1 MNQDN
6 QQIDA
11 ITALEMRVK
20 KRDGRF
26 ENVSFDKILVR
37 LKKLGNMN
45 SMELG
50 GENGY
55 SLNVHYTEL
64 AIKVIEQLYDG
75 ISTVQIDELLAQ
87 QCATQATLHPDYQA
101 MASRIV
107 ISNHQKNTTED
118 WAHIL
123 KQLYEFKDIHGEP
136 YPLLDTYFYEF
147 AMSHI
152 TDIMSLFDFSR
163 DYLIDYFGFKTLEKA
178 YLMRIGK
185 HILERPQ
192 HMWMRVAVGMYCNSG
207 YSYEEKLK
215 YIRQNYEYISRKYYT
230 HATPTLYHIGT
241 PKQQLSSCYLIGMED
256 DSMEGIYNTLKD
268 CAVISKYAG
277 GIGLHIHN
285 IRSEG
290 SHIRGT
296 NGESSGIVPMLRVFN
311 MTARYSNQSGKRP
324 GSFAIYVE
332 PWHADI
338 MSFLDM
344 KKNHGDEEARARD
357 LFYALWIPDLFME
370 RVQSNGVWSLMC
382 PDKCRGLA
390 DVYGDDFKELYEKYE
405 SEGKFVRQVS
415 ARDIWMKV
423 VESQIET
430 GTPYM
435 LYKDSCNQKSNQKN
449 LGTIKSS
456 NLCVEIVEYSS
467 PDETAVC
474 NLNSVSLTA
483 FVKDGV
489 FNYAELE
496 RAVGLVVRNLN
507 EIIDINFYP
516 TDKTRRSNFLHRPIG
531 IGVQGLAD
539 AFMLMDIPF
548 HSEKAIEV
556 NKMIFETMYYAAVK
570 TSMEIARERIED
582 MKTVW
587 HLYAIGTWKFKNDDR
602 GCREYVQLDIGRE
615 TENLTLMMLNRI
627 KPVFN
632 EIGKKCLGAYSSFD
646 GSPLSE
652 GKFQF
657 DLWGKCVS
665 DRYMWDDLRA
675 DVMKYGVRNSLLMAP
690 MPTAST
696 SQILGNNECFEPF
709 TNNIY
714 IRKTLAGE
722 FIVINKYMIREM
734 VDMGIWTTEIKNIIL
749 ASKGSIQSLDLVEL
763 TGGKISVEQSN
774 HIKLKY
780 KTVWEMPMKHLI
792 DMARDR
798 GQYICQS
805 QSMNLWMEDATFN
818 KITSMHFYAWK
829 QGLKTGLYY
838 LRTKAKASAQQF
850 TIDPEEI
857 KKAKAMTDKKK
868 EEICEM
874 CSA

>member
-1 MNQDN
+1 MSE
-6 QQIDA
+6 IEPT
-11 ITALEMRVK
+11 IMSGTLEMRVQ

-37 LKKLGNMN
+37 LKTLGN
-45 SMELG
+45 LDIDTP
-50 GENGY
+50 
-55 SLNVHYTEL
+55 LNVHYTEL
-64 AIKVIEQLYDG
+64 SIKVIEQLYDG
-75 ISTVQIDELLAQ
+75 ITTIQIDELLAQ
-87 QCATQATLHPDYQA
+87 QCATQSTHHPDYQSL
-101 MASRIV
+101 ASRIV
-107 ISNHQKNTTED
+107 ISNHQKNTTAEWSD
-118 WAHIL
+118 VL
-123 KQLYEFKDIHGEP
+123 TKLYNFHDVHGEL
-136 YPLLDTYFYEF
+136 YPLLDKNFYEF
-147 AMSHI
+147 AMKHMD
-152 TDIMSLFDFSR
+152 DIMPMFDFSR

-185 HILERPQ
+185 NILERPQ
-192 HMWMRVAVGMYCNSG
+192 HMWMRVAVGIYCNSA
-207 YSYEEKLK
+207 YSYEDKLK
-215 YIRQNYEYISRKYYT
+215 YIRQNYDYISRKYYT

-241 PKQQLSSCYLIGMED
+241 PKQQLSSCYLIGMEE

-277 GIGLHIHN
+277 GIGLHVHN
-285 IRSEG
+285 IRAER

-296 NGESSGIVPMLRVFN
+296 NGESSGLVPMLRVFN

-338 MSFLDM
+338 MAFLDM

-370 RVQSNGVWSLMC
+370 RVQTNSTWSLMC
-382 PDKCRGLA
+382 PDRCRGLA
-390 DVYGDDFKELYEKYE
+390 DVYGDDFKVLYEKYE
-405 SEGKFVRQVS
+405 KEGKFSVQIP
-415 ARDIWMKV
+415 ARDVWMKI

-435 LYKDSCNQKSNQKN
+435 LYKDSCNKKSNQKN

-456 NLCVEIVEYSS
+456 NLCVEIIEYSS

-474 NLNSVSLTA
+474 NLCSVSLSS

-489 FNYAELE
+489 FDYNELE
-496 RAVGLVVRNLN
+496 KVVGLVVRNLN

-516 TDKTRRSNFLHRPIG
+516 TDKTRRSNFLHRPVG

-539 AFMLMDIPF
+539 TFMLLDIPF
-548 HSEKAIEV
+548 HSEKAMEV
-556 NKMIFETMYYAAVK
+556 NKNIFETMYYASIKA
-570 TSMEIARERIED
+570 SMEMARERVED
-582 MKTVW
+582 MNTV
-587 HLYAIGTWKFKNDDR
+587 HELYNVKWRFKNDDPS
-602 GCREYVQLDIGRE
+602 CKEFIE
-615 TENLTLMMLNRI
+615 TDETIHMLLNKV
-627 KPVFN
+627 KPVYN
-632 EIGKKCLGAYSSFD
+632 EMKLNKKCKGAYSSFE
-646 GSPLSE
+646 GSPLSK
-652 GKFQF
+652 GLFQF
-657 DLWGKCVS
+657 DLWNVKPS
-665 DRYMWDDLRA
+665 DRYNWDELRMN
-675 DVMKYGVRNSLLMAP
+675 VMEYGVRNSLLMAP

-734 VDMGIWTTEIKNIIL
+734 VDLGIWTSDIKNIIL
-749 ASKGSIQSLDLVEL
+749 ASKGSIQNLDLVKL
-763 TGGKISVEQSN
+763 TNGKITEDKEK

-798 GQYICQS
+798 GRYICQS

-818 KITSMHFYAWK
+818 KLTSMHFYAWN

-850 TIDPEEI
+850 TIDPEDI
-857 KKAKAMTDKKK
+857 KRAKMMTEKN
-868 EEICEM
+868 EICES

>member
-1 MNQDN
+1 MNISVSDSSTMSAQ
-6 QQIDA
+6 
-11 ITALEMRVK
+11 EMQVK

-37 LKKLGNMN
+37 LKKLGTMTTA
-45 SMELG
+45 ELG
-50 GENGY
+50 GENGG
-55 SLNVHYTEL
+55 SLNVQYTEL
-64 AIKVIEQLYDG
+64 AIKVIEQLYNG

-87 QCATQATLHPDYQA
+87 QCATQATHHPDYQA

-107 ISNHQKNTTED
+107 ISNHQKNTTEE
-118 WAHIL
+118 WGYIL
-123 KQLYEFKDIHGEP
+123 NQLYEFKDIHGEK

-147 AMSHI
+147 AMKHI
-152 TDIMSLFDFSR
+152 IDITSLFDFSR

-185 HILERPQ
+185 RILERPQ
-192 HMWMRVAVGMYCNSG
+192 HMWMRLAVGMYCQSA
-207 YSYEEKLK
+207 YSDEDKLK
-215 YIRQNYEYISRKYYT
+215 YIRQNYDYISNKYYT

-296 NGESSGIVPMLRVFN
+296 NGESSGLVPMLRVFN

-370 RVQSNGVWSLMC
+370 RVQANGTWSLMC
-382 PDKCRGLA
+382 PDRCRGLA
-390 DVYGDDFKELYEKYE
+390 DVYGDDFKVLYEKYE
-405 SEGKFVRQVS
+405 TEGKFVRQVP
-415 ARDIWMKV
+415 ARDVWIKI

-435 LYKDSCNQKSNQKN
+435 LYKDSCNHKSNQKN

-456 NLCVEIVEYSS
+456 NLCVEIIEYSS

-474 NLNSVSLTA
+474 NLNSVSLSS
-483 FVKDGV
+483 FVKNGV
-489 FNYAELE
+489 FDYDELE
-496 RAVGLVVRNLN
+496 YVVGLVVRNLN

-516 TDKTRRSNFLHRPIG
+516 TEKTRRSNFLHRPIG

-539 AFMLMDIPF
+539 AFMLLDIPF

-556 NKMIFETMYYAAVK
+556 NKNIFETMYYGAVK
-570 TSMEIARERIED
+570 ASMEMARERVED
-582 MKTVW
+582 MKIAQ
-587 HLYAIGTWKFKNDDR
+587 HLYEIKAWSFSKEDR
-602 GCREYVQLDIGRE
+602 ACREYNILDGDTRE
-615 TENLTLMMLNRI
+615 LTEMTLNKV
-627 KPVFN
+627 KPIYN
-632 EIGKKCLGAYSSFD
+632 EMSLGCKGAYSSFD
-646 GSPLSE
+646 GSPLSK
-652 GKFQF
+652 GQFQF
-657 DLWGKCVS
+657 DLWGNKPS
-665 DRYMWDDLRA
+665 DRYDWDELRA
-675 DVMKYGVRNSLLMAP
+675 NVMKYGVRNSLLMAP

-722 FIVINKYMIREM
+722 FIIINKYMIREM
-734 VDMGIWTTEIKNIIL
+734 VDLGIWTTEIKNIIL
-749 ASKGSIQSLDLVEL
+749 ASKGSIQSLDLVEM
-763 TGGKISVEQSN
+763 TGGKITREMETHMKQ
-774 HIKLKY
+774 KY

-857 KKAKAMTDKKK
+857 KKANAMKEKAK
-868 EEICEM
+868 EPEVCEM